1 MDRQSAIS
9 FMQSYYNH
17 SVSINDIQKFLKD
30 YCIDRGKKDDD
41 NLAKFVLAASLDPPI
56 FLNYA
61 IQWYRKK
68 FNINILSKPSPNV
81 IGGAYIIL
89 IY

>member
-1 MDRQSAIS
+1 MDRQSVIS

-17 SVSINDIQKFLKD
+17 SVSQSDVQKFLKD

-41 NLAKFVLAASLDPPI
+41 NLAKFILAASFYPYT

-61 IQWYRKK
+61 IQWYGEK

-81 IGGAYIIL
+81 IGGAEIIL

>member
-1 MDRQSAIS
+1 MDRQSVIS

-17 SVSINDIQKFLKD
+17 SVSISDTQKFLKE
-30 YCIDRGKKDDD
+30 YCIERGKKDDD
-41 NLAKFVLAASLDPPI
+41 NLAKFVLAASLGPPT

-61 IQWYRKK
+61 TQWYREK
-68 FNINILSKPSPNV
+68 FNINILSKPSPNA